1 MNDKKVAWLL
11 RAAIIIVGLFGITV
25 CAFWWPFSISL
36 SALGVDGSLTL
47 MTGEQMAEFWSQF
60 AFYQAVSL
68 PCFAILVLAWLV
80 TNRISKGQ
88 FFALSTAKLI
98 NIAALILYIDL
109 AIFLIGNLVFMFLK
123 WNTFAIM
130 YYFLA
135 AIGCAVAICMSIIA
149 YFVKRSAELKE
160 ETEGI
165 I

>member
-11 RAAIIIVGLFGITV
+11 RTAIIIVGLFGLTV

-36 SALGVDGSLTL
+36 STMGVDSSLSSLTDAQ
-47 MTGEQMAEFWSQF
+47 TAEFWSQF
-60 AFYQAVSL
+60 AFYMAVSL
-68 PCFAILVLAWLV
+68 PCFAILVIAWIV
-80 TNRISKGQ
+80 TNRIHNGQ

-109 AIFLIGNLVFMFLK
+109 GVFLIGNLVFMFLE
-123 WNTFAIM
+123 WNTFAII

-135 AIGCAVAICMSIIA
+135 AIGFAVAICMSIIA

-165 I
+165 V

>member
-11 RAAIIIVGLFGITV
+11 RTAIIIVGLFGITV

-36 SALGVDGSLTL
+36 SAIGIDKSLASI
-47 MTGEQMAEFWSQF
+47 TGEQMAEFWSQF
-60 AFYQAVSL
+60 AFYQATSL
-68 PCFAILVLAWLV
+68 PCFVILVFAWLV

-88 FFALSTAKLI
+88 FFAISTAKLI
-98 NIAALILYIDL
+98 NISALILYIDL
-109 AIFLIGNLVFMFLK
+109 GIFLIGNLVFMFLN

-135 AIGCAVAICMSIIA
+135 AIGFAVAICMSIIA

>member
-11 RAAIIIVGLFGITV
+11 RVAIIIVGLFGITV

-36 SALGVDGSLTL
+36 SAIGIDKSLASI
-47 MTGEQMAEFWSQF
+47 TGEQMVEFWLQF
-60 AFYQAVSL
+60 AFYQAASL
-68 PCFAILVLAWLV
+68 PCFVILVFAWLV

-88 FFALSTAKLI
+88 FFALSTAKFI
-98 NIAALILYIDL
+98 NISALMLYIDL
-109 AIFLIGNLVFMFLK
+109 GIFLIGNLVFMFLN

-135 AIGCAVAICMSIIA
+135 AIGFAVAICMSIIA